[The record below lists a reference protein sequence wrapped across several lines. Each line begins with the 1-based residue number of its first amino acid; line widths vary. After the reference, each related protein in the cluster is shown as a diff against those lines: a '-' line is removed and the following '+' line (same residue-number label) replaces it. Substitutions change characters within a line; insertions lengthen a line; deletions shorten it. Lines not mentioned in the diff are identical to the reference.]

1 MTRQQIVSSIENG
14 VTDFS
19 NKDLSNLDLGLNFEK
34 FNLSRANLSRANL
47 SGANLSGANLYG
59 ANLSDANLS
68 DANLSGASLSGANLS
83 RASLSDAN
91 LSRANLYGA
100 SLSDAKNIFIF
111 NGISGRTCYAVVFEN
126 EEPSAKYLMIKA
138 GCFFDNLSEFKSA
151 SKAKGEKYEAQI
163 QYLEIL
169 ETLLNRK

>member
-34 FNLSRANLSRANL
+34 FNLSRANLSRA
-47 SGANLSGANLYG
+47 
-59 ANLSDANLS
+59 
-68 DANLSGASLSGANLS
+68 
-83 RASLSDAN
+83 
-91 LSRANLYGA
+91 

-126 EEPSAKYLMIKA
+126 EEPSVKYLMIKA